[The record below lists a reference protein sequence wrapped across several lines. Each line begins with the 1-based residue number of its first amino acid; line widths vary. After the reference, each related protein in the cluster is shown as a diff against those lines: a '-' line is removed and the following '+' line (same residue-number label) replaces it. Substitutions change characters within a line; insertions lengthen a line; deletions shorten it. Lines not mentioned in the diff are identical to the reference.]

1 MTWFKLRWKSLTGA
15 WRGRVALVAALMVPA
30 LAVLVLA
37 LGVAP
42 ALDRTDRIPVAV
54 VNQDT
59 GSEGS
64 ALVDDLF
71 DTAELAWSTVS
82 ERDALAG
89 LEDGAFA
96 LALVIPKD

>member
-59 GSEGS
+59 GSEGPRS
-64 ALVDDLF
+64 W
-71 DTAELAWSTVS
+71 TTSS
-82 ERDALAG
+82 IPPSSP
-89 LEDGAFA
+89 GAR
-96 LALVIPKD
+96 